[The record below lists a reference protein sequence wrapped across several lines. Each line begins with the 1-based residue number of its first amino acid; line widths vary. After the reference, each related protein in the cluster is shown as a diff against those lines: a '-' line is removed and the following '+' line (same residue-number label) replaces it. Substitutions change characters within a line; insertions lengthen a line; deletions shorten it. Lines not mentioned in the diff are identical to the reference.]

1 MNEVRPNVSALMH
14 YWLGKISPPLFV
26 ILSVIYLKASGSTVG
41 VACSTIQDLAAKTGL
56 SWRTVQGKLHEL
68 AGLGAIQILSVAR
81 QRMKVQIPEQY
92 RAIQMDSSREGGVP
106 TPTVAPPMKTA
117 PKSTAELIFALCG
130 EQASS
135 EMLGFMQTAAGGD
148 ELRLQCCLDDFL
160 KQGKRWETLSFW
172 PSQRGMTTNPTN
184 TLTII
189 GSAVNGT
196 CGRVEVGN
204 SQTPCLRVGRI
215 ETLLAFSWLV
225 LGKLQILSCS
235 EGFDRHGHRRAP
247 AAVSSNSCRL
257 CASFGHPI

>member
-160 KQGKRWETLSFW
+160 EQGKRWET
-172 PSQRGMTTNPTN
+172 
-184 TLTII
+184 
-189 GSAVNGT
+189 
-196 CGRVEVGN
+196 
-204 SQTPCLRVGRI
+204 I
-215 ETLLAFSWLV
+215 ELLAVAARHDLKPH
-225 LGKLQILSCS
+225 GY
-235 EGFDRHGHRRAP
+235 FDDYWVR
-247 AAVSSNSCRL
+247 C
-257 CASFGHPI
+257 